1 MKLSPQA
8 RSVNVSAR
16 GGEARQAVERRRI
29 KQAGNRRKDAS
40 LKQPRASR
48 RITRRKAQ
56 WKIR

>member
-1 MKLSPQA
+1 MPPQA

-16 GGEARQAVERRRI
+16 GGEARQAAERRRI
-29 KQAGNRRKDAS
+29 KQAGNRHTDAS
-40 LKQPRASR
+40 LKQSRASR